1 MQNKDTNSRIR
12 LLKVLEILK
21 QTDEDHRL
29 TIPDIQEKLKKIRY
43 SLRTKSHSQRH
54 SKPRRSRLS
63 YLTPLRKSPR
73 RLRYA

>member
-29 TIPDIQEKLKKIRY
+29 TIPDIQEKLKKSDILSERKAIAKDL
-43 SLRTKSHSQRH
+43 SLIHI
-54 SKPRRSRLS
+54 
-63 YLTPLRKSPR
+63 
-73 RLRYA
+73 